1 MICLSLYNL
10 SGITESGMTEFFL
23 IKAVLF
29 SVLLLLRVMNFLMR
43 KYIDTQNKSI
53 KLEWKLE

>member
-53 KLEWKLE
+53 KLE